1 MELYG
6 PETPAKELSPVH
18 FIRLR
23 LTDDAG
29 NLLSENF
36 YWRSN
41 RLGDYRALND
51 LEPAK
56 LDVRTKAET
65 VDGKRIIRATVTN
78 RGRSVAFAVRL
89 MPVYASTGEQILP
102 VIMDDNYF
110 TLLRGE
116 TRKVDIEIDESLLGE
131 DTYKLVARPYND

>member
-1 MELYG
+1 M
-6 PETPAKELSPVH
+6 H

-51 LEPAK
+51 LEPRNWMYARK
-56 LDVRTKAET
+56 PKRWTASASSARPSRT
-65 VDGKRIIRATVTN
+65 G
-78 RGRSVAFAVRL
+78 GRSVAFAVRL

>member
-1 MELYG
+1 
-6 PETPAKELSPVH
+6 
-18 FIRLR
+18 
-23 LTDDAG
+23 
-29 NLLSENF
+29 
-36 YWRSN
+36 
-41 RLGDYRALND
+41 
-51 LEPAK
+51 
-56 LDVRTKAET
+56 
-65 VDGKRIIRATVTN
+65 
-78 RGRSVAFAVRL
+78 